1 MTVHAVHQ
9 RIYGKEIS
17 CSKVGCVVR
26 TNTPCTNTS
35 NTRFIVFDQRISRVV
50 MDGLEI
56 L

>member
-1 MTVHAVHQ
+1 VTVHAVHQ
-9 RIYGKEIS
+9 RIYGKEVS
-17 CSKVGCVVR
+17 CPKVGCVVR
-26 TNTPCTNTS
+26 TNTS